1 MDPVNVLVSTVWL
14 LLMMVAQN
22 EAQLQTVKL
31 MTRSSDA
38 AALCALDDPTL
49 NAEMSSEMPGAPEVV
64 RCAMTCT
71 SYGGCKHFNYVST
84 ESKPCQLYNYRPTD
98 FDVSPNCQHY
108 YQPGQHKCD
117 FLICKATIKFLDY
130 YHEIEWSRDWWRH
143 MILKFKVATP
153 ILCKAWYLENSSR

>member
-1 MDPVNVLVSTVWL
+1 MSPIHVLVPIIIVWL
-14 LLMMVAQN
+14 LLMMLAEN
-22 EAQLQTVKL
+22 EAQLQAMKL
-31 MTRSSDA
+31 MTRYSDA

-49 NAEMSSEMPGAPEVV
+49 NAEMSSEIPGAPEVV

-108 YQPGQHKCD
+108 YQPGQQNTC
-117 FLICKATIKFLDY
+117 Y
-130 YHEIEWSRDWWRH
+130 YIPI
-143 MILKFKVATP
+143 ILQ
-153 ILCKAWYLENSSR
+153 